1 MELPAHIALGEVGN
15 QEWNR
20 KNLAIEEFDTKL
32 GTCAAEIQDC
42 HVAAQ

>member
-1 MELPAHIALGEVGN
+1 MESPAHIALVEVGN

-32 GTCAAEIQDC
+32 EKIVEFEILE
-42 HVAAQ
+42 